1 MGIRDGIFVGI
12 GVGNILGVKV
22 GLFVGEGVGTPFAY
36 VGVGV
41 GCLEGMGVNAT
52 VINMNPLPD
61 CTPCVLLRTVP
72 FEKLDPPPPPPPPA
86 PAPPP

>member
-1 MGIRDGIFVGI
+1 VGIRDGIFVGI